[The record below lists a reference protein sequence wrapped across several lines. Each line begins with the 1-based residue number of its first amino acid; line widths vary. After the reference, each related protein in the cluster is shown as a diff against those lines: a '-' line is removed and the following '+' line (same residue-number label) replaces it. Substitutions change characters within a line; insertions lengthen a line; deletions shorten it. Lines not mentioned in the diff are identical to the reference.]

1 MDADWRDLEAI
12 KSLKH
17 KYMRCI
23 DRKLWDELRDVFTEG
38 ATAAY
43 SSGKY
48 AFTGRDAILEFLS
61 KSMGSSRFL
70 SSHCV
75 HHPEIELT
83 SPTTAKAHWALED
96 TVHILDA
103 GLTLHGA
110 ALYEDEYVKGTD
122 GKWRI
127 QHTGYSRTWEEM
139 FPRASIA
146 GLKLTASLWETG
158 GKSKIDV

>member
-1 MDADWRDLEAI
+1 
-12 KSLKH
+12 
-17 KYMRCI
+17 
-23 DRKLWDELRDVFTEG
+23 
-38 ATAAY
+38 
-43 SSGKY
+43 
-48 AFTGRDAILEFLS
+48 
-61 KSMGSSRFL
+61 MGSPRFL

-75 HHPEIELT
+75 HQPEIELT
-83 SPTTAKAHWALED
+83 GPTTATAYWALED

-103 GLTLHGA
+103 GLTIRGA
-110 ALYEDEYVKGTD
+110 ALYEDAYVKGAD
-122 GKWRI
+122 GQWRI

>member
-1 MDADWRDLEAI
+1 VDADWRDLEAI
-12 KSLKH
+12 KRLKH
-17 KYMRCI
+17 KYMRCL
-23 DRKLWDELRDVFTEG
+23 DRKLWDELRDLFVPD

-48 AFTGRDAILEFLS
+48 AFTGRDAILEFLTR
-61 KSMGSSRFL
+61 SMGSPRFL

-75 HHPEIELT
+75 HQPEIELT

-103 GLTLHGA
+103 GLTIRGA
-110 ALYEDEYVKGTD
+110 ALYEDSYVKGAD
-122 GKWRI
+122 GQWRI

-158 GKSKIDV
+158 GKSKLDV

>member
-1 MDADWRDLEAI
+1 VDADWRDLEAI

-17 KYMRCI
+17 RYMRCI
-23 DRKLWDELRDVFTEG
+23 DRKLWDELRDVFVPD
-38 ATAAY
+38 ATASY

-48 AFTGRDAILEFLS
+48 AFTGRDAIL
-61 KSMGSSRFL
+61 GFL

-83 SPTTAKAHWALED
+83 GPTTAKANWALED

-103 GLTLHGA
+103 GLTIRGA
-110 ALYEDEYVKGTD
+110 ALYEDAYVKCAD
-122 GKWRI
+122 GQWRI

-139 FPRASIA
+139 FPRASLA

-158 GKSKIDV
+158 GRSKIDV